1 MSTATSN
8 IFLNDLISEVG
19 NQTLQKLKIN
29 IFNLST
35 YNAYSASV
43 QSTSNVCETYNQHK
57 KNDKFY
63 GTSFEELEAGYN
75 NTNDAL
81 HGKSQHTVRTD
92 RIGKANDSISDR
104 VTYDKNGNVIATY
117 QDKVILNSKDLLED
131 RYLKNDYI
139 TVPRDDY
146 YKHKNYLENMAKN
159 SNDEATRLKAQ
170 QVLGKLQKGN
180 FTRAEAQNPRFTAT
194 KQQVKNAANHI
205 GQTAIS
211 DGVNM
216 ALTTLA
222 SGFIVEVKLYYS
234 GKSNETLWE
243 HISRLIKKTLEQFKN
258 GANRGAGFA
267 GVDIIISTISGI
279 FKGVFSNIKMIWDE
293 LRASL
298 KSIYNGIYDY
308 ATGKIKTKAEL
319 FSLILK
325 SLSSAIAVFGIAFF
339 ERKLSVYVG
348 NTLATAISVIIGSFI
363 VVSIPK
369 IIDWFMNKFQATQLA
384 KMRANEIA
392 NLCDAE
398 LPKIIEKRESLENEM
413 NLYYNHHYARLN
425 KAFSNLDTAI
435 ESNNT
440 TLAVTSLKDITK
452 EYGVSSDLPDFHEF
466 SDLML
471 SDKPLQF

>member
-1 MSTATSN
+1 
-8 IFLNDLISEVG
+8 
-19 NQTLQKLKIN
+19 
-29 IFNLST
+29 
-35 YNAYSASV
+35 
-43 QSTSNVCETYNQHK
+43 
-57 KNDKFY
+57 
-63 GTSFEELEAGYN
+63 
-75 NTNDAL
+75 
-81 HGKSQHTVRTD
+81 
-92 RIGKANDSISDR
+92 
-104 VTYDKNGNVIATY
+104 
-117 QDKVILNSKDLLED
+117 
-131 RYLKNDYI
+131 
-139 TVPRDDY
+139 
-146 YKHKNYLENMAKN
+146 
-159 SNDEATRLKAQ
+159 
-170 QVLGKLQKGN
+170 
-180 FTRAEAQNPRFTAT
+180 
-194 KQQVKNAANHI
+194 
-205 GQTAIS
+205 
-211 DGVNM
+211 M

-413 NLYYNHHYARLN
+413 NLYYNNHYARLN

-440 TLAVTSLKDITK
+440 TLAMTSLKDITK

>member
-92 RIGKANDSISDR
+92 RIGKANDPISDR

-170 QVLGKLQKGN
+170 QVLGK
-180 FTRAEAQNPRFTAT
+180 FFVHDT
-194 KQQVKNAANHI
+194 K
-205 GQTAIS
+205 
-211 DGVNM
+211 
-216 ALTTLA
+216 
-222 SGFIVEVKLYYS
+222 
-234 GKSNETLWE
+234 
-243 HISRLIKKTLEQFKN
+243 
-258 GANRGAGFA
+258 
-267 GVDIIISTISGI
+267 
-279 FKGVFSNIKMIWDE
+279 
-293 LRASL
+293 
-298 KSIYNGIYDY
+298 
-308 ATGKIKTKAEL
+308 
-319 FSLILK
+319 
-325 SLSSAIAVFGIAFF
+325 
-339 ERKLSVYVG
+339 
-348 NTLATAISVIIGSFI
+348 
-363 VVSIPK
+363 
-369 IIDWFMNKFQATQLA
+369 
-384 KMRANEIA
+384 
-392 NLCDAE
+392 
-398 LPKIIEKRESLENEM
+398 
-413 NLYYNHHYARLN
+413 
-425 KAFSNLDTAI
+425 
-435 ESNNT
+435 
-440 TLAVTSLKDITK
+440 
-452 EYGVSSDLPDFHEF
+452 
-466 SDLML
+466 
-471 SDKPLQF
+471 